1 MHPVAD
7 RYLFF
12 PSVAFVI
19 LVSWGAIYVGGRW
32 GRQGGIGS
40 MIVIFTLALFWG
52 RATVAYLAEWHDPR
66 SVWYAAEKKSPDP
79 DVYHMLGAH
88 YLNLAERL
96 GTNPRGDR
104 LADAEARALA
114 SLLWDKN
121 PQLPALL
128 AEWAMGQRAGTV
140 EQAFQNYLWT
150 LAGENFDKAVSI
162 KGTRNMP
169 VLYYRRGM
177 LLLDRGDLRGARNEF
192 LESLDENERSTSATA
207 REKVLCMDALGSV
220 AFKEEDYREALRWYR
235 MAEDEQARAGGTW
248 VTGIDKSRERV
259 EGIIALLPGS
269 SRAPG
274 KPDNPEA
281 CYFLAVRYL
290 DAAEK
295 LGATPRGTPLP
306 QDKAERLANDVW
318 SSDPRLQPLLSEW
331 KAGQHGEPVE
341 KVFQDNLRT
350 LAWDLLERGL
360 RTKGDR
366 PMASLYF
373 RRGMLLGVRGNL
385 NEARKEFQAALDEAS
400 RETDINAQHEMIV
413 VSHDALGVLAWT
425 ASDYR
430 EALHWFQMAEEE
442 QARFGGRWVSDITAK
457 RQRMETL
464 LASTPGS

>member
-1 MHPVAD
+1 
-7 RYLFF
+7 
-12 PSVAFVI
+12 
-19 LVSWGAIYVGGRW
+19 
-32 GRQGGIGS
+32 

-192 LESLDENERSTSATA
+192 L
-207 REKVLCMDALGSV
+207 
-220 AFKEEDYREALRWYR
+220 
-235 MAEDEQARAGGTW
+235 AG
-248 VTGIDKSRERV
+248 
-259 EGIIALLPGS
+259 
-269 SRAPG
+269 
-274 KPDNPEA
+274 
-281 CYFLAVRYL
+281 
-290 DAAEK
+290 
-295 LGATPRGTPLP
+295 
-306 QDKAERLANDVW
+306 
-318 SSDPRLQPLLSEW
+318 
-331 KAGQHGEPVE
+331 
-341 KVFQDNLRT
+341 
-350 LAWDLLERGL
+350 
-360 RTKGDR
+360 
-366 PMASLYF
+366 
-373 RRGMLLGVRGNL
+373 RR
-385 NEARKEFQAALDEAS
+385 
-400 RETDINAQHEMIV
+400 
-413 VSHDALGVLAWT
+413 
-425 ASDYR
+425 
-430 EALHWFQMAEEE
+430 
-442 QARFGGRWVSDITAK
+442 
-457 RQRMETL
+457 
-464 LASTPGS
+464 